1 MSPAARACFLIGH
14 ACGHACGHTSPE
26 HVIVRPRVARLR
38 SDTGQ
43 TPVRNR
49 TDTVQTPARCRT
61 DAVPKTGQKPDRH
74 RPEAGQMPCQNT
86 CNGGLRD
93 WESEHFIAGCLVRVH
108 VCGELR
114 AVRLGE
120 QFVITIV
127 LCCGLSDT
135 TQTPVRHRPDTGHST
150 PASAGASQMP
160 ARCRACLRVCNCV
173 HCDWGSE
180 LFIAGCLSVCR

>member
-1 MSPAARACFLIGH
+1 MRQTCSSEPDVSGCARVLLDWPCMWPCNRQNLPLFLSLSLSLSGPLCSQMPARLRNQAD
-14 ACGHACGHTSPE
+14 TSPE

-93 WESEHFIAGCLVRVH
+93 WESEHFKAGCLVRV
-108 VCGELR
+108 C
-114 AVRLGE
+114 AVSY
-120 QFVITIV
+120 V
-127 LCCGLSDT
+127 LF
-135 TQTPVRHRPDTGHST
+135 
-150 PASAGASQMP
+150 
-160 ARCRACLRVCNCV
+160 
-173 HCDWGSE
+173 DWESN
-180 LFIAGCLSVCR
+180 L